1 MMRLDGMH
9 VAVVGAGIGGAS
21 AATILARAGARV
33 TLLERVAT
41 PREAGAGIL
50 LQPNGLAVL
59 YALGLRDQ
67 LSAVATVARTAELVD
82 ARGRTIARTPVP
94 DFGDGLDHMLVV
106 RRSDL
111 FALLLDAA
119 AGERGIDTHVGTEV
133 LTATALGQVSLRGH
147 RDEPALTADLVVAAD
162 GANSR
167 IRDSGRFGGRVTHG
181 ITYLRGLGPP
191 VPAVTTLTEHWTP
204 LGIFGAAPV
213 RDGTYFYASAGAK
226 PVAAALA
233 ARDIVALR
241 RAWAPQLPL
250 AAELLGTAT
259 STDSLLVNEV
269 KRVECRTYV
278 DGRHV
283 LLGDAAHAMAPN
295 LGQGANSALV
305 DAAVLAHELC
315 SAPSL
320 DAALAAYD
328 RRRRPAVSRVQS
340 FAGRAGAAAEMTHPV
355 LRFVRDLGARVVLNA
370 AAARTAR
377 MMQQEDPAWLQ
388 RRIREIAG
396 GSV

>member
-1 MMRLDGMH
+1 MKLDDLH
-9 VAVVGAGIGGAS
+9 VAVVGGAIGGATT
-21 AATILARAGARV
+21 AVILARAGARV
-33 TLLERVAT
+33 TLLERVAE

-59 YALGLRDQ
+59 YALELRER
-67 LSAVATVARTAELVD
+67 LHAVSTVARTAELAD
-82 ARGRTIARTPVP
+82 ARGRMIARTPVP

-111 FALLLDAA
+111 FALLLDAVA
-119 AGERGIDTHVGTEV
+119 AEPNIEAQFGTEV

-147 RDEPALTADLVVAAD
+147 RGEAALTADFVVAAD
-162 GANSR
+162 GVNSR
-167 IRDSGRFGGRVTHG
+167 IRDSGRFGGRVKHG
-181 ITYLRGLGPP
+181 ITYMRGLGPP
-191 VPAVTTLTEHWTP
+191 APAITTLTEYWTP

-213 RDGTYFYASAGAK
+213 RHGTYFYASVGAK

-233 ARDIVALR
+233 ARDIGALR
-241 RAWAPQLPL
+241 SAWARHLPL
-250 AAELLGTAT
+250 AGELLAT
-259 STDSLLVNEV
+259 IPSTDPLLINEV

-305 DAAVLAHELC
+305 DAAVLAYELRA
-315 SAPSL
+315 APAL

-328 RRRRPAVSRVQS
+328 RRRRRAVSRVQS
-340 FAGRAGAAAEMTHPV
+340 FAGRAGSAAEMTHPAV
-355 LRFVRDLGARVVLNA
+355 RFVRDLGARVVLNA
-370 AAARTAR
+370 TAARSAR

-388 RRIREIAG
+388 RTVRDVAG
-396 GSV
+396 ALA